1 VATYFSLL
9 MEASAGSSTFLERS
23 VELSTN
29 NIQLGIVRGISY
41 GLFGK
46 PDVFMPQA
54 RALGARLLR
63 LYFFWGQVEPLPG
76 TYDWTVV
83 DRFLEQL
90 EPDDEVWVTVCSSS
104 RWATREATDFLP
116 PSPARDPAAY
126 REFVRRLVRRCAGR
140 VRYWQCD
147 NEPSNIGLLWAGT
160 APEYV
165 AQLGAFHAAVHE
177 SDGGA
182 LVVLG
187 GCGYDVL
194 SSEANS
200 PQRQFFRHL
209 VDAGRDAFDVFD
221 VHLYGDP
228 YRVPEYVETAR
239 ALMHGCGYEKPVV
252 AGEYAGPALFE
263 FPEAERAMQ
272 GALADIFAAPPG
284 SRSTDALK
292 EQARQETPERRA
304 MRALYARMPE
314 LPPRLQM
321 FMAGCPPELETRRH
335 RIACRQLIMRNMLA
349 AAAGVR
355 RTLYWNLAPEVPG
368 PVDPYAIM
376 HLLIGKLPLLDYCD
390 GRIERRY
397 PEADAFERLGCLL
410 MRAVRVDR
418 LELSGCPA
426 IYAFRVECVDA
437 APVLVVWERRDAFD
451 GECAAP
457 VAVTMPWSASGA
469 HVVDVF
475 GETHIADVHDGAVRL
490 PVTDT
495 PLFMSEDVA
504 DALDT

>member
-1 VATYFSLL
+1 

-182 LVVLG
+182 TYQEDL
-187 GCGYDVL
+187 
-194 SSEANS
+194 
-200 PQRQFFRHL
+200 
-209 VDAGRDAFDVFD
+209 
-221 VHLYGDP
+221 
-228 YRVPEYVETAR
+228 
-239 ALMHGCGYEKPVV
+239 
-252 AGEYAGPALFE
+252 
-263 FPEAERAMQ
+263 
-272 GALADIFAAPPG
+272 
-284 SRSTDALK
+284 STD
-292 EQARQETPERRA
+292 RER
-304 MRALYARMPE
+304 
-314 LPPRLQM
+314 
-321 FMAGCPPELETRRH
+321 
-335 RIACRQLIMRNMLA
+335 
-349 AAAGVR
+349 
-355 RTLYWNLAPEVPG
+355 
-368 PVDPYAIM
+368 
-376 HLLIGKLPLLDYCD
+376 
-390 GRIERRY
+390 
-397 PEADAFERLGCLL
+397 
-410 MRAVRVDR
+410 
-418 LELSGCPA
+418 
-426 IYAFRVECVDA
+426 
-437 APVLVVWERRDAFD
+437 
-451 GECAAP
+451 
-457 VAVTMPWSASGA
+457 
-469 HVVDVF
+469 
-475 GETHIADVHDGAVRL
+475 
-490 PVTDT
+490 
-495 PLFMSEDVA
+495 
-504 DALDT
+504 